1 MANQPLYKS
10 LALALVLELVALVF
24 TISANKSKRIFV
36 VNSVNQVVSKAYNYV
51 FSLNNYFYLKTEN
64 KKLIKSNQ
72 QLLTKEFNCKK
83 LNDTIYNLVYADV
96 VKNSI
101 NRANNLLV
109 ISAGANQGIKP
120 GDGVISDNGTIV
132 GTVLAVGKN
141 YSSVLSIL
149 NQMSSISVLHKKS
162 QTLCELSWTDVA
174 TPIFMNLEGI
184 PTYVPVKVGDTIITS
199 GYSLIWPKGLF
210 VGTVY
215 SVRKSKTA
223 YRYKIKVRLASDMS
237 RLQHIFVIKNR
248 DKTQIEQVLAQAQ
261 KIIK

>member
-1 MANQPLYKS
+1 MANQSLYKG
-10 LALALVLELVALVF
+10 LALALVLELVALVL
-24 TISANKSKRIFV
+24 TVSANKSKRIFV
-36 VNSVNQVVSKAYNYV
+36 VNSINQVVSKAYNYV

-72 QLLTKEFNCKK
+72 EFLTKQFNCKR
-83 LNDTIYNLVYADV
+83 LRDTIYSLVYADV

-101 NRANNLLV
+101 NRANNLLI

-162 QTLCELSWTDVA
+162 KTLGELSWADV
-174 TPIFMNLEGI
+174 TSPIFMILDDI
-184 PTYVPVKVGDTIITS
+184 PTYIPVSVGDTIITS

-215 SVRKSKTA
+215 SVKKSKTA

-237 RLQHIFVIKNR
+237 RLQHVFVIKNR
-248 DKTQIEQVLAQAQ
+248 DKPEIEKVLAQAQ